1 MANED
6 MKIGQ
11 AYLLKQVL
19 YVQLADAEQR
29 NGARVRIGDFETP
42 LEPAQDDADCQ
53 LKMPLHAEFQLRRNN
68 ESLPSFLLDGAPTGS
83 SVEALQLE
91 VRSLAST
98 KEKLMQFNLP
108 VVDFDYYFKVGPRIS
123 LGLQD
128 FHDRAEVRMSV
139 VSEGS
144 AVEIS
149 VRFSSIETGQDH
161 IIEIP
166 VRQRV
171 QGSAQIEDFQKIVAH
186 CPFKGS
192 CIASISVVV
201 KSSDIA
207 RGQHGRCLIAN
218 AELVAHVISD
228 ESFQPIIGG
237 GLVLSDGIWCKAS
250 LRMPIE
256 GNGAAIKIITSDSER
271 TLIDLP
277 INRVH
282 MLQNYGHGLQ
292 LRAAHSDDFVLA
304 INAIPVARVRI
315 DEEST
320 FVPIPSEFLTG
331 EPIELTLLDFSGSQ
345 VVFRM
350 PLLGQHIITS
360 ADALREH
367 SRAPYPV
374 ELTTRQAFRFKG
386 LKASLSKREYEIS
399 LPSVRNALIAL
410 DAGMQALE
418 MKDLAFP
425 SVADP
430 VVSVI
435 IPVHNNVVTT
445 YNCLCALLV
454 AVNQASFEVIVVDD
468 GSVDAT
474 DVLPTLVKGVTFIR
488 NSVPQRFI
496 RACNAGAKAARG
508 KFIALLNNDTEPTVG
523 WLDALLKAFET
534 RPNAGLVGSKLL
546 YPDGTLQDAGGIVWS
561 SGNPWNY
568 GNRDNPWHPK
578 YGYTRE
584 CDYLSGAALLTSRE
598 IWDQVGGL
606 SSYLEPMYFEDT
618 DFAFKVREAGYKT
631 YFVPSSVVYHYEGMT
646 SGTNTSTGF
655 KRYQEVNRPK
665 FKKRW
670 ASAFARNGKEGA
682 HPDLEKDRNISGRV
696 LFVDSGVPREDRD
709 AGSYAARREIE
720 LVQSLGY
727 KVTFLPQNLAHLGVY
742 SEELAETGVEVVY
755 SPFYRSMRD
764 FFAERGEE
772 FDAVYMT
779 RYHVAQSTLPL
790 VREFCPNAKT
800 ILNNA
805 DLHFLRELRA
815 AMSAGDPNRLTA
827 MREVRDQELAVMRN
841 VDLVLSYNK
850 VEHVVIS
857 THTDGQAKV
866 MECPWVV
873 TVPDE
878 VLPLKGR
885 RGMSFLGSFGHLP
898 NREAAVWFC
907 NDILPQ
913 LPKQCRELN
922 LYGSGLDDEMR
933 RLQSDDV
940 HVVGFVEDVAQAYRH
955 RVFVAPLLSG
965 AGVKGKVLSALAHG
979 IPTVLTPIAAEG
991 MEIRNGVEAMIAE
1004 TTEDWVHH
1012 IEKLMTDKKA
1022 WSAMSEAAVRF
1033 ARERYSFALGR
1044 EKMRAAFEALDLFGQ
1059 F

>member
-1 MANED
+1 MANEE

-11 AYLLKQVL
+11 AYLCNQVV
-19 YVQLADAEQR
+19 YVQLASAGDM
-29 NGARVRIGDFETP
+29 GGTRVRIGDFETP
-42 LEPAQDDADCQ
+42 LEFVQEDADRQ
-53 LKMPLHAEFQLRRNN
+53 VKVPLHAEFQLRKST
-68 ESLPSFLLDGAPTGS
+68 ETLPAFLLNGAPAGS
-83 SVEALQLE
+83 SIEGLQLE
-91 VRSLAST
+91 VRAPT
-98 KEKLMQFNLP
+98 TAKAKLMQFNLP
-108 VVDFDYYFKVGPRIS
+108 AVDFDYYFKVGPRIS
-123 LGLQD
+123 LSLQD
-128 FHDRAEVRMSV
+128 FHDRAELRMHV
-139 VSEGS
+139 GSERSG
-144 AVEIS
+144 VEIS

-161 IIEIP
+161 IVEIP
-166 VRQRV
+166 VTQRV
-171 QGSAQIEDFQKIVAH
+171 QGGAQLEDFQEIVVH
-186 CPFKGS
+186 CPFEGI
-192 CIASISVVV
+192 CTASISVVV
-201 KSSDIA
+201 KSSDVP
-207 RGQHGRCLIAN
+207 RGQHGRCFISKAV
-218 AELVAHVISD
+218 LVAHVKSD
-228 ESFQPIIGG
+228 EPFQPIVGG
-237 GLVLSDGIWCKAS
+237 GPALSDGIWCKAP

-256 GNGAAIKIITSDSER
+256 GNFAAVMLITDDGER
-271 TLIDLP
+271 TLVELP

-282 MLQNYGHGLQ
+282 MLQNYGHGLE
-292 LRAAHSDDFVLA
+292 LRAARSDNFVLA
-304 INAIPVARVRI
+304 VNSTPLELVRI
-315 DEEST
+315 DEEPT
-320 FVPIPSEFLTG
+320 FVPIPVEFLTG
-331 EPIELTLLDFSGSQ
+331 EPIEITLLDCSASQ

-350 PLLGQHIITS
+350 PLLGQQFITP
-360 ADALREH
+360 AEALREH

-374 ELTTRQAFRFKG
+374 ELTTRQAFRYKG
-386 LKASLSKREYEIS
+386 LKASLRKHESEVS
-399 LPSVRNALIAL
+399 LSSVSNALAAL

-418 MKDLAFP
+418 MKELAFP
-425 SVADP
+425 SVAEP
-430 VVSVI
+430 VVSVV

-454 AVNQASFEVIVVDD
+454 AANQASFEVIIVDD

-488 NSVPQRFI
+488 NDIPQRFI

-508 KFIALLNNDTEPTVG
+508 KYIALLNNDTEPTVG

-568 GNRDNPWHPK
+568 GNRDNPWHPQ
-578 YGYTRE
+578 YSYTRE

-670 ASAFARNGKEGA
+670 ASAFARNGKEGI
-682 HPDLEKDRNISGRV
+682 HPDLEKDRNIAGRI

-727 KVTFLPQNLAHLGVY
+727 KVTFLPLNLAHLGSY
-742 SEELAETGVEVVY
+742 LEDLAETGVEVVH
-755 SPFYRSMRD
+755 SPFYRSIRD
-764 FFAERGEE
+764 FFAERGKE

-779 RYHVAQSTLPL
+779 RYHVAQSTLAL
-790 VREFCPNAKT
+790 VREFSPNAKT

-815 AMSAGDPNRLTA
+815 AMSAEDPNRLTA

-873 TVPDE
+873 AVPDE
-878 VLPLKGR
+878 VPLLKGR

-913 LPKQCRELN
+913 LPKQCRELH

-940 HVVGFVEDVAQAYRH
+940 NVVGFVKDVAQAYRH
-955 RVFVAPLLSG
+955 RIFVAPLLSG

-991 MEIRNGVEAMIAE
+991 IEIRSGVEAMIAE
-1004 TTEDWVHH
+1004 TPEDWVRH
-1012 IEKLMTDKKA
+1012 IEKLMTDRKA
-1022 WSAMSEAAVRF
+1022 WSAMSDAAVRF
-1033 ARERYSFALGR
+1033 ARERYSFSLGR
-1044 EKMRAAFEALDLFGQ
+1044 DKMRAAFEALDLFGQ